1 MVGFPLLPYE
11 DYHNRFQNTINVR
24 LTGEKEAALESLHLD
39 KDTAIESK
47 TVQQNSSQL
56 WYILCKKRIIGSK
69 FSLVARRVGYF
80 ERVV

>member
-24 LTGEKEAALESLHLD
+24 LTSEKEAALESLHLD

-47 TVQQNSSQL
+47 TVQQNSSQV
-56 WYILCKKRIIGSK
+56 WYILCKKRITGSK
-69 FSLVARRVGYF
+69 FSLVARRVGNF
-80 ERVV
+80 ERLV